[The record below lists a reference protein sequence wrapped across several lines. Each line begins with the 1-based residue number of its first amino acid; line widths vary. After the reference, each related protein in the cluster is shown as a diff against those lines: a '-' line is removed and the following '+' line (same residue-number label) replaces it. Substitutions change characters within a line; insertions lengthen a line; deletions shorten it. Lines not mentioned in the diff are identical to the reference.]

1 MKTHLTIL
9 YLCITLSVSL
19 IYSQETDS
27 TNIYT
32 GIDSLSAL
40 GKDVDQYVQETRDTT
55 VVDLSGDEYLSID
68 EGFGTHILA
77 KPWYMNI
84 IISGFGG
91 MGYLKTGAAGTRPN
105 GGFLIKETSLFFLNR
120 MFGVTSLFSL
130 KFRQTA
136 LVRIVQYLLEQV
148 RHTFIFAI

>member
-105 GGFLIKETSLFFLNR
+105 GGFLIKETSLFFEQDVWSDITFFIEIQTNR
-120 MFGVTSLFSL
+120 
-130 KFRQTA
+130 